1 MKNELLVAV
10 AIEYDDDGGAVFWHI
25 LSISRRTGIVYLD
38 LKYVDDRASTIET
51 IHNDTFSLRSEVR
64 LYTGLRRLAACIK
77 PLPYKRLR
85 PPTLEEISRLRSLYG
100 AWVG

>member
-1 MKNELLVAV
+1 MKNELLVAIAV
-10 AIEYDDDGGAVFWHI
+10 EYDDDGGAVFWHI
-25 LSISRRTGIVYLD
+25 ISISQRTGTAYLD

-51 IHNDTFSLRSEVR
+51 IHNDTFSLRS
-64 LYTGLRRLAACIK
+64 GARRLAACIK

-85 PPTLEEISRLRSLYG
+85 PPTPEEISRLRSLYG